1 MSDGPILR
9 VSGVPYQGWELL
21 RVNKSLD
28 QICGTFQAQIS
39 DRLTEGGEEAVERWP
54 IKRNA
59 PCTIETSSGEVL
71 LTAYAET
78 ITPAYNGRQHT
89 IMISGRGI
97 TCDLVDCSYIDE
109 KREWIDETVESI
121 VKKICEPFEI
131 LVVVEANAAFQATD
145 ASKKLDRF
153 EYNEG
158 ETAGATIQR
167 ACGLR
172 ALRAIDLGDGRIT
185 LLHSGDEQ
193 ADDVLRSGINIK
205 SARGT
210 GSDRDRFGLYIV
222 KASSLDTDLTDEDD
236 EEDFIEPEGREEDPA
251 IFSATPHDEDKRFR
265 PFVIQSNGVST
276 NAECKQQA
284 EWIARQRAGDSREWQ
299 ILTGGWE
306 QSNGKLWPLNRKTL
320 VVDPFMGL
328 DGLMLISALGFEFGR
343 QGSQTKI
350 GVSFPEKYE
359 LLDTGDNLVNVTDQF
374 DGGE

>member
-39 DRLTEGGEEAVERWP
+39 DRLTEGGDEAVERWP

-109 KREWIDETVESI
+109 KREWIDETVKAI
-121 VKKICEPFEI
+121 VEKICEPFDI
-131 LVVVEANAAFQATD
+131 VVAVETNAAFQATD

>member
-9 VSGVPYQGWELL
+9 VDGEPYVGWELL

-39 DRLTEGGEEAVERWP
+39 DRLTEGGDEAVERWP

-59 PCTIETSSGEVL
+59 PCTIETPSGEVL

-78 ITPAYNGRQHT
+78 ISPAYNGRQHS
-89 IMISGRGI
+89 IMISGRGV

-109 KREWIDETVESI
+109 KREWIDETVKAI
-121 VKKICEPFEI
+121 VEKICEPFDI
-131 LVVVEANAAFQATD
+131 VVAVETNAAFQATD